1 MSENLG
7 RGLKEVGCGVY
18 QHHEQHEGGMEA

>member
-7 RGLKEVGCGVY
+7 RGLKEVGCRVY
-18 QHHEQHEGGMEA
+18 QHYKQHEGGTEL

>member
-7 RGLKEVGCGVY
+7 RGLQEMGCRVY
-18 QHHEQHEGGMEA
+18 QNQEQHEDGMEA